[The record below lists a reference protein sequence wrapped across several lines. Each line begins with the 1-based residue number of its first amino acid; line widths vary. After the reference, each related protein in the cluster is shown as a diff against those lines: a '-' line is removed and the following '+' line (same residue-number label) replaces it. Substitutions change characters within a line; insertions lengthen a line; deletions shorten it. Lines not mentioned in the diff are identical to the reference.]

1 MKATGVV
8 RRIDELGRIV
18 IPKEIR
24 KTLRIREGE
33 NLEIFLDNESNIVLK
48 KYSVINKLS
57 DLASQI
63 TSAIYNL
70 TKHSVLITD
79 SSVVISTS
87 GKLKKQI
94 IDKKISEE
102 LSDMLVKRES
112 LGHKYN
118 EKIKITDG
126 EVIEG
131 TYFSAPILTNGDVV
145 GLVMII
151 DDEAVV
157 GEEDYKICQIVAQI
171 LGKYLED

>member
-48 KYSVINKLS
+48 KYSVVNKLS

-63 TSAIYNL
+63 TNTIYNL

-79 SSVVISTS
+79 NSDVISAA
-87 GKLKKQI
+87 GKIKKQV
-94 IDKKISEE
+94 IDKKISE
-102 LSDMLVKRES
+102 DMSNLLINRES
-112 LGHKYN
+112 SLHKHN
-118 EKIKITDG
+118 EKIKII
-126 EVIEG
+126 EEEYHEG
-131 TYFSAPILTNGDVV
+131 TFALSPILTSGDVL

-151 DDEAVV
+151 DDDSAVT
-157 GEEDYKICQIVAQI
+157 EEDYKICQIVAQI